1 MEISSSY
8 EDNWYI
14 CQKRIPKQEIV
25 FFCQIIVIFVVI
37 ITCIVNLSIKN
48 GDSNLWVALLSIV
61 FTLSVCLSI
70 CLCAHVSGQYFG
82 ILFLS
87 Y

>member
-14 CQKRIPKQEIV
+14 CKKIIPKQEIV
-25 FFCQIIVIFVVI
+25 FFCQIIVIFVII

-48 GDSNLWVALLSIV
+48 GDSNLWVALLSSCLGYILPNPRIKNKIV
-61 FTLSVCLSI
+61 LPFKHSTSV
-70 CLCAHVSGQYFG
+70 
-82 ILFLS
+82 
-87 Y
+87 